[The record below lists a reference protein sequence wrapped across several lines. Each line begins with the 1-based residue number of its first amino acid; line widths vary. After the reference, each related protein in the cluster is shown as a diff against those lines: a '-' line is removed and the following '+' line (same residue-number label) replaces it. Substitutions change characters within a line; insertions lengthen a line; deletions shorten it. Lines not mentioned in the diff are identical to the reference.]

1 MLTGKH
7 IALYV
12 SGGIAAYKAAT
23 LVREF
28 IRQKAQVRVVETA
41 GAQAFVTPLTFQV
54 LSKYEVYTDRFAQ
67 LAPEQVAHIELADW
81 TDVAVVA
88 PATADLMAKLANGIA
103 DDFAST
109 ALLATTAPKFV
120 APAMNVHMW
129 ENPATQRNVATLK
142 QDGMRIIDPDTG
154 FLAEG
159 YHGKGRFP
167 EPAKIVATVEAAL
180 IAADTSLPLHG
191 QKVLV
196 TAGGTRER
204 LDPVRYLSNDS
215 SGKMGYAL
223 ALAARNLG
231 AQVTLISTVSQLP
244 VPAGVTYVHVDSASA
259 MRTALLNRFVAAAMV
274 IMAAAVADFR
284 PAAPAAN
291 KIKKDSTNYTL
302 ELTKNPDILAELG
315 QRKQHQ
321 FLIGFAAETQNLLTY
336 AQKKLAQK
344 QVDMI
349 VANDVSSPHA
359 GFNRDTNEVTVLRP
373 NQAPQ
378 PLKVASKTKIAQ
390 QILQLA
396 IAAQTD

>member
-54 LSKYEVYTDRFAQ
+54 LSKHEVYTDRFAQ
-67 LAPEQVAHIELADW
+67 LAPDQVAHIELADW

-88 PATADLMAKLANGIA
+88 PATADLMAKLATGIA

-109 ALLATTAPKFV
+109 ALLATTAPKFI

-129 ENPATQRNVATLK
+129 ENPATQRNLAVLK

-159 YHGKGRFP
+159 YQGKGRFP
-167 EPAKIVATVEAAL
+167 APAKIVAEVEADL
-180 IAADTSLPLHG
+180 ITADTTLPLHG
-191 QKVLV
+191 QQVLV

-204 LDPVRYLSNDS
+204 LDPVRYLTNDS

-244 VPAGVTYVHVDSASA
+244 VPAGITVVHVDSAAA
-259 MRTALLNRFVAAAMV
+259 MRNALLKRFATAAMV

-284 PAAPAAN
+284 PAAPATN
-291 KIKKDSTNYTL
+291 KIKKTATTYTL

-321 FLIGFAAETQNLLTY
+321 FLIGFAAETQHLLAY
-336 AQKKLAQK
+336 AQRKLAQK

-359 GFNRDTNEVTVLRP
+359 GFNRDTNEVTVLQP

-378 PLKVASKTKIAQ
+378 PLKVAHKTKIAQ

>member
-54 LSKYEVYTDRFAQ
+54 LSKHEVYTDRFAQ
-67 LAPEQVAHIELADW
+67 LAPDQVAHIELADW

-88 PATADLMAKLANGIA
+88 PATADLMAKLATGIA

-109 ALLATTAPKFV
+109 ALLATTAPKFI

-129 ENPATQRNVATLK
+129 ENPATQRNLAVLK

-159 YHGKGRFP
+159 YQGKGRFP
-167 EPAKIVATVEAAL
+167 APAKIVAEVEADL
-180 IAADTSLPLHG
+180 IAADTTLPLHG
-191 QKVLV
+191 QQVLV

-204 LDPVRYLSNDS
+204 LDPVRYLTNDS

-244 VPAGVTYVHVDSASA
+244 VPAGITVVHVDSAAA
-259 MRTALLNRFVAAAMV
+259 MRNALLKRFATAAMV

-284 PAAPAAN
+284 PAAPATN
-291 KIKKDSTNYTL
+291 KIKKTATTYTL

-321 FLIGFAAETQNLLTY
+321 FLIGFAAETQHLLAY
-336 AQKKLAQK
+336 AQRKLAQK

-359 GFNRDTNEVTVLRP
+359 GFNRDTNEVTVLQP

-378 PLKVASKTKIAQ
+378 PLKVAHKTKIAQ

>member
-54 LSKYEVYTDRFAQ
+54 LSKHEVYTDRFAQ
-67 LAPEQVAHIELADW
+67 LAPDQVAHIELADW

-88 PATADLMAKLANGIA
+88 PATADLMAKLATGIA

-109 ALLATTAPKFV
+109 ALLATTAPKFI
-120 APAMNVHMW
+120 APALNVHMW
-129 ENPATQRNVATLK
+129 ENPATQRNLAVLK

-159 YHGKGRFP
+159 YQGKGRFP
-167 EPAKIVATVEAAL
+167 APVKIVAEVEADL
-180 IAADTSLPLHG
+180 IAADTTLPLHG
-191 QKVLV
+191 QQVLV

-204 LDPVRYLSNDS
+204 LDPVRYLTNDS

-244 VPAGVTYVHVDSASA
+244 VPAGITVIHVDSAAA
-259 MRTALLNRFVAAAMV
+259 MRNALLKRFATAAMV

-284 PAAPAAN
+284 PAAPATN
-291 KIKKDSTNYTL
+291 KIKKTATTYTL

-321 FLIGFAAETQNLLTY
+321 FLIGFAAETQHLLAY
-336 AQKKLAQK
+336 AQRKLAQK

-359 GFNRDTNEVTVLRP
+359 GFNRDTNEVTVLQP

-378 PLKVASKTKIAQ
+378 PLKVAHKTKIAQ

>member
-54 LSKYEVYTDRFAQ
+54 LSKHEVYTDRFAQ
-67 LAPEQVAHIELADW
+67 LAPDQVAHIELADW

-88 PATADLMAKLANGIA
+88 PATADLMAKLATGIA

-109 ALLATTAPKFV
+109 ALLATTAPKFI

-129 ENPATQRNVATLK
+129 ENPATQRNLAVLK

-159 YHGKGRFP
+159 YQGKGRFP
-167 EPAKIVATVEAAL
+167 APVKIVAEVEADL
-180 IAADTSLPLHG
+180 IAADTTLPLHG
-191 QKVLV
+191 QQVLV

-204 LDPVRYLSNDS
+204 LDPVRYLTNDS

-244 VPAGVTYVHVDSASA
+244 VPAGITVIHVDSAAA
-259 MRTALLNRFVAAAMV
+259 MRNALLKRFATAAMV

-284 PAAPAAN
+284 PAAPATN
-291 KIKKDSTNYTL
+291 KIKKTATTYTL

-321 FLIGFAAETQNLLTY
+321 FLIGFAAETQHLLAY
-336 AQKKLAQK
+336 AQRKLAQK

-359 GFNRDTNEVTVLRP
+359 GFNRDTNEVTVLQP

-378 PLKVASKTKIAQ
+378 PLKVAHKTKIAQ